1 MRVCGGEG
9 VTGRGLGWRG
19 LGRGPGA
26 VTSWLRMVAAPM
38 TVPECP
44 LLKMPMHH
52 TPLRSSYMYCRGPK
66 TRLGPP
72 EKRNL

>member
-1 MRVCGGEG
+1 ME
-9 VTGRGLGWRG
+9 GRGWRGGAWGGGG
-19 LGRGPGA
+19 LGRGPGV